1 MCTPSMLWCKIK
13 PAQKTVLCKNCV
25 KFDPAHH
32 VCISFKYETLNFT
45 HVKCAYRLGNLNCN
59 LILEAEAETCI
70 SECFHSFVHSFI
82 HCRHLYSASTSGTT
96 QKCYQPQRPNNVVL
110 SCWRNFWENTL
121 GSDPITYIYIQAKNI

>member
-1 MCTPSMLWCKIK
+1 MQKIK
-13 PAQKTVLCKNCV
+13 VKFFEVHSFHVVMKDKTYIKTVLCKNCV

-96 QKCYQPQRPNNVVL
+96 QKCYQPQHSQIML
-110 SCWRNFWENTL
+110 F
-121 GSDPITYIYIQAKNI
+121 